1 MAGLDEPPARAMGLA
16 AKTRLV
22 HGALVLLAVWPL
34 VHLGLAWRYDLS
46 SWKLGGWGMY
56 ATPRF
61 GLVGMEAY
69 GRTTA
74 DAAWQQVTSPSPAA
88 RAAATAFLEQQQWLR
103 GLASPAGLA
112 TALRADHPE
121 WTELRLV
128 VSYPTLDRATGR
140 VRLVT
145 DERILRSPA
154 AARDG
159 PG

>member
-1 MAGLDEPPARAMGLA
+1 MTFA
-16 AKTRLV
+16 AKRRLV

-34 VHLGLAWRYDLS
+34 VHLALAWRYDLS

-69 GRTTA
+69 GRTTP
-74 DAAWQQVTSPSPAA
+74 DAAWQQVTSPSDAA

-103 GLASPAGLA
+103 GLASPAALA
-112 TALRADHPE
+112 NALRADHPQ
-121 WTELRLV
+121 WTELRFV
-128 VSYPTLDRATGR
+128 VSYPTLDRETGR

-145 DERILRSPA
+145 DDRVVGAAVGSNERDP
-154 AARDG
+154 
-159 PG
+159 